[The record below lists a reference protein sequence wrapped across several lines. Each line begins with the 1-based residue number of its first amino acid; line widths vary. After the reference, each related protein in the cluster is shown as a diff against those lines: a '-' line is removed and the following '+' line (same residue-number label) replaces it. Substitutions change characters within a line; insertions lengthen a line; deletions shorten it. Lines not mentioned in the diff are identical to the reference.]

1 MPAGSSSCTGKGAN
15 AAMNHQRHATGVSSE
30 QPGEGRARSRWRA
43 AGLAGAAGLALTAAV
58 APGITIP
65 GVDAVGRAGADDQL
79 GKSKGTPVR
88 CDTGRLI
95 AEITRANAQ
104 GGAVLDLAAGCT
116 YLLTADLDGAGLPA
130 ITTPITL
137 NGGRNT
143 TLKRSAAADEFRILS
158 VEANGRLTLNHL
170 TVTGGKIS
178 GDTDGGGILINPGG
192 GATIKNSKIVEN
204 VSSEGDAGGIGNLGG
219 ALHIEHSVVS
229 RNTAANIG
237 GAIFSIG
244 AISINKS
251 RFEANTALTG
261 GALTV
266 SGQLTVTRSELVGHQ
281 AAEGGA
287 IFILGGT
294 TGTIADTRF
303 AENTTTGFGGS
314 AIAGGPLQLTV
325 SRVTVANN
333 TATGGGQGAIF
344 LQGGAALVEDSV
356 IKNNVGVDGGG
367 VHNLGTLT
375 LLRTKV
381 TGNQATESGGG
392 IFNGASGSLTLL
404 RAKVTENVAGVDGG
418 GIFNEVGG
426 TVDLST
432 ATGTTV
438 AKNRPDNCVNVPDC
452 SG

>member
-1 MPAGSSSCTGKGAN
+1 
-15 AAMNHQRHATGVSSE
+15 MNHQCRTTEVNSE
-30 QPGEGRARSRWRA
+30 HPNRGRARSRWWA
-43 AGLAGAAGLALTAAV
+43 ARLAGATGLVLTAAV
-58 APGITIP
+58 TAGITLP
-65 GVDAVGRAGADDQL
+65 GVDAVGRAVADDQL
-79 GKSKGTPVR
+79 GKPKGTAVP
-88 CDTGRLI
+88 CDTARLI

-137 NGGRNT
+137 NGGKNT
-143 TLKRSAAADEFRILS
+143 TLKRSAAAEEFRILT
-158 VEANGRLTLNHL
+158 VNANGRLTLNHL

-192 GATIKNSKIVEN
+192 GATIKKSKIVEN
-204 VSSEGDAGGIGNLGG
+204 VSSEGDAGGIGNIGG
-219 ALHIEHSVVS
+219 ALHIEHSVIS

-237 GAIFSIG
+237 GGIFSIG
-244 AISINKS
+244 ALTVDKS
-251 RFEANTALTG
+251 RFDANTALTG

-266 SGQLTVTRSELVGHQ
+266 SGHGTITRSELVGHQ

-287 IFILGGT
+287 IFLFGGT
-294 TGTIADTRF
+294 TGVIADTRI
-303 AENTTTGFGGS
+303 EKNTTTGLGGS
-314 AIAGGPLQLTV
+314 AITGAPLQLTV
-325 SRVTVANN
+325 SRVTIANN

-344 LQGGAALVEDSV
+344 LQGGPALIEDSV

-367 VHNLGTLT
+367 VYNSGTLT

-381 TGNQATESGGG
+381 AGNQATASGGG
-392 IFNGASGSLTLL
+392 IYNSATGTLTLL
-404 RAKVTENVAGVDGG
+404 RTKVVENAVGTDGG

-426 TVDLST
+426 TVDIST

-438 AKNRPDNCVNVPDC
+438 AKNRPDNCVNVPMC
-452 SG
+452 LG

>member
-1 MPAGSSSCTGKGAN
+1 
-15 AAMNHQRHATGVSSE
+15 MNHQRHTTGADSE
-30 QPGEGRARSRWRA
+30 HPNAGRVRSRWRA
-43 AGLAGAAGLALTAAV
+43 VGLAGAAGLALTTAV
-58 APGITIP
+58 ATGLTVP
-65 GVDAVGRAGADDQL
+65 GVDAVGRAVADDRL
-79 GKSKGTPVR
+79 GKSKGKQVP

-137 NGGRNT
+137 NGGKNT
-143 TLKRSAAADEFRILS
+143 TLKRSAAADEFRILT

-170 TVTGGKIS
+170 TVTGGRIS

-192 GATIKNSKIVEN
+192 GATINKSRIVEN
-204 VSSEGDAGGIGNLGG
+204 VSSEGDAGGIGNIGG
-219 ALHIEHSVVS
+219 ALRIEHSVVS

-237 GAIFSIG
+237 GGIFSIG
-244 AISINKS
+244 AISIDKS
-251 RFEANTALTG
+251 RFDANTALTG

-266 SGQLTVTRSELVGHQ
+266 SGHLTVTRSELVGHQ

-287 IFILGGT
+287 IFILGAS
-294 TGTIADTRF
+294 TGTIGDTRI
-303 AENTTTGFGGS
+303 EQNTTTGLGGS
-314 AIAGGPLQLTV
+314 AVAGAPLQLTV

-333 TATGGGQGAIF
+333 TATGGGQGAVF
-344 LQGGAALVEDSV
+344 LLGGAVLVEDSV

-375 LLRTKV
+375 LLRTEV

-392 IFNGASGSLTLL
+392 IFNGASGALTLL
-404 RAKVTENVAGVDGG
+404 RTKVTENVAGVDGG

-426 TVDLST
+426 AVDLST

-438 AKNRPDNCVNVPDC
+438 AKNRPDNCVNVPAC
-452 SG
+452 AG

>member
-1 MPAGSSSCTGKGAN
+1 
-15 AAMNHQRHATGVSSE
+15 MNHQRHTTGVSSE
-30 QPGEGRARSRWRA
+30 YPNEGRARSRWWA
-43 AGLAGAAGLALTAAV
+43 VGLAGAAGLALTAAV
-58 APGITIP
+58 TTGIP
-65 GVDAVGRAGADDQL
+65 LLGVDAVGRAVADDQL
-79 GKSKGTPVR
+79 GKSKGTPVP
-88 CDTGRLI
+88 CDTDRLI
-95 AEITRANAQ
+95 AEITEANAQ
-104 GGAVLDLAAGCT
+104 GGAVLDLAPGCT

-137 NGGRNT
+137 NGGKNT
-143 TLKRSAAADEFRILS
+143 TLKRSAAAEEFRILT

-192 GATIKNSKIVEN
+192 GATIKKSKIIEN
-204 VSSEGDAGGIGNLGG
+204 VSSEGDAGGIGNIGG
-219 ALHIEHSVVS
+219 VLHIEHSVVS

-237 GAIFSIG
+237 GGIFSIG
-244 AISINKS
+244 AIFIDKS

-261 GALTV
+261 GALTA
-266 SGQLTVTRSELVGHQ
+266 SSHLTVTRSELVGHQ

-303 AENTTTGFGGS
+303 AKNTTTGAGGS
-314 AIAGGPLQLTV
+314 AITAGPAQLTV
-325 SRVTVANN
+325 SRVAIVNN

-344 LQGGAALVEDSV
+344 LQGGPVLIEDSV
-356 IKNNVGVDGGG
+356 IKNNVGVNGGG
-367 VHNLGTLT
+367 VRNLGTLT

-392 IFNGASGSLTLL
+392 IYNSATGTLTLL
-404 RAKVTENVAGVDGG
+404 RTKVVENAAGTDGG

-426 TVDLST
+426 TVELST

-438 AKNRPDNCVNVPDC
+438 AKNRPDNCVNVPTCLD
-452 SG
+452 